1 MKISS
6 MVTVN
11 GPGSHELETTEF
23 CGYHSCVRGEFRLIY
38 ELLSCEELSGCLS
51 LTWWGYV
58 TEKFMVFGSRDRS
71 VQVSEVREYIAE
83 GKLSS
88 GSCFFGLVGFS
99 AAVGELPRP
108 CDSGVVTK
116 PGMQTALLHW
126 EVTS

>member
-23 CGYHSCVRGEFRLIY
+23 CGYHSYVRGEFRLIY

-83 GKLSS
+83 GNLAQGVVSLVWW
-88 GSCFFGLVGFS
+88 GLVLLS
-99 AAVGELPRP
+99 VSCHVP
-108 CDSGVVTK
+108 VTL
-116 PGMQTALLHW
+116 GW
-126 EVTS
+126 